1 MRKTKTRITS
11 DGTIETDYND
21 LDVEHTYKDSTPP
34 NIDDTTYPPA
44 VMKAFKRAKKASM
57 IHDARS
63 RKIVAALRSKREGVA
78 KPSAKTTRQS
88 TLNF

>member
-1 MRKTKTRITS
+1 MKTRIVA

-21 LDVEHTYKDSTPP
+21 LDIKRAHIEPTPP
-34 NIDDTTYPPA
+34 DTENTTYPPA
-44 VMKAFKRAKKASM
+44 IMKAFKRAKKASV

-63 RKIVAALRSKREGVA
+63 RKIAAALQLEREGIA
-78 KPSAKTTRQS
+78 KPSAKATKQS